1 MKCVSTLVVAGI
13 LMTGSVFAE
22 ADLSKLPPASSKPGV
37 TFENDVLPMFKA
49 SCVGCHGAQRPK
61 AGLRLDS
68 LETVLK
74 GSKDGKVVTV
84 GDSKKSP
91 LVVAAS
97 RIDPETAMP
106 PTKRPRGP
114 GGPGGPG
121 GNHPPGPE
129 GATNQPPAG
138 GPPRG
143 MQGPPPKPLTA
154 EQVGLLRA
162 WIDQGAK

>member
-22 ADLSKLPPASSKPGV
+22 ADLSKLPPASRKAGGG
-37 TFENDVLPMFKA
+37 FENDVLPMFKA
-49 SCVGCHGAQRPK
+49 PCVGCHGAQRPK

-97 RIDPETAMP
+97 RIDPENPIP

-129 GATNQPPAG
+129 GGPNQPSACG
-138 GPPRG
+138 
-143 MQGPPPKPLTA
+143 
-154 EQVGLLRA
+154 
-162 WIDQGAK
+162 